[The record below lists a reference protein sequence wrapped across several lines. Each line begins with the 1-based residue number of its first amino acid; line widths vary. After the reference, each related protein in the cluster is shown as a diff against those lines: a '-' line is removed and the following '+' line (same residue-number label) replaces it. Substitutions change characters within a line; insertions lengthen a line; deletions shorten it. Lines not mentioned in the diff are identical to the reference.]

1 MWVCGQP
8 PARAAQPA
16 RHLGKPQSSVPGTE
30 RSCPSSCTIYKYSD
44 HRKRDV
50 SEGTVHCALLSRVAQ
65 PLGVVATKGVQ
76 TGGPGVRVAP
86 RQSLGSRGLRAAG
99 LARLSEWGQLGN
111 PGAGTGATKWRPGG
125 TSGEE
130 AAGRLHGG
138 GPSSLLLYTNRAG
151 VGPPAWQV
159 DVGRRARVA
168 AAAGLRA
175 AILQDILDG
184 GHSAPLL
191 E

>member
-1 MWVCGQP
+1 MGVGRGTVSFLHQP
-8 PARAAQPA
+8 DSDTCLSSPDNKPPNDTSGEDSTSPTNKSSPTSLLSSRVSTPDWLGGWARPVRARVGGWPAPARAAQPT

-86 RQSLGSRGLRAAG
+86 RQSRELRAPCC
-99 LARLSEWGQLGN
+99 RLGQAL
-111 PGAGTGATKWRPGG
+111 R
-125 TSGEE
+125 
-130 AAGRLHGG
+130 
-138 GPSSLLLYTNRAG
+138 
-151 VGPPAWQV
+151 VGSAW
-159 DVGRRARVA
+159 
-168 AAAGLRA
+168 
-175 AILQDILDG
+175 
-184 GHSAPLL
+184 
-191 E
+191 